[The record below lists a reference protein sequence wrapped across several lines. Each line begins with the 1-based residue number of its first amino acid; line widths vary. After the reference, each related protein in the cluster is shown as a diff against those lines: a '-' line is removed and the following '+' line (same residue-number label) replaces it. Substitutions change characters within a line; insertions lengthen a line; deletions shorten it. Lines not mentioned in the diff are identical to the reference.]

1 MPWPTPVAVWAA
13 HIAADPTGSVWMSA
27 GPIVA
32 AVLAFLSAIVAAL
45 IAMRGTFKTADTHRE
60 SAFDQA
66 VDRDRT
72 QLREER
78 DKLRTAFDAI
88 VAERDSYRER
98 YVQLRLAVREN
109 GLDPD
114 NLGGGGGG

>member
-1 MPWPTPVAVWAA
+1 MWPIPLAGLTAEAA
-13 HIAADPTGSVWMSA
+13 SSVWISA
-27 GPIVA
+27 GPVVA

-45 IAMRGTFKTADTHRE
+45 IAVKGTFRTADTHRE

-66 VDRDRT
+66 VDRDRA

-78 DKLRTAFDAI
+78 DKLRVAFDAI

-98 YVQLRLAVREN
+98 YVQLRLAVRQN

-114 NLGGGGGG
+114 NLSGGDSG